1 MYLQVWK
8 KAQPLPYHGNL
19 SPGHPRMVKLLLM
32 GPWIYSRYEPSA
44 YHRCEKI
51 PAHGVGKLKKSYAG
65 VHKKSGSTPYASVS
79 E

>member
-8 KAQPLPYHGNL
+8 KTQPLPYHGNL

-32 GPWIYSRYEPSA
+32 GLMDLFTYEPTA

-51 PAHGVGKLKKSYAG
+51 TAHGVGKLKKSYAG